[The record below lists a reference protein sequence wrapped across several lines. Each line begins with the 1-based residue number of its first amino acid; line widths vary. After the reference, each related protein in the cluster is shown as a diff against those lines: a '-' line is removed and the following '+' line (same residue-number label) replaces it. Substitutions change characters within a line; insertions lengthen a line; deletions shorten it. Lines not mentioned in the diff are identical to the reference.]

1 MELGKFLRNSIRNGN
16 NPYFMI
22 RETNNKLFTQRVTLD
37 SNLIDRMIRQRSYKM
52 KSITLQLSNKL
63 AMSEISLF
71 LNEEE
76 IFPISRFPRSLLEE
90 MDNQES
96 QYCPLFLFFFSVIT
110 CFSRLR
116 KSENSQFQLYE
127 MDRPNF

>member
-22 RETNNKLFTQRVTLD
+22 RETNNNLFTQRVTLD

-96 QYCPLFLFFFSVIT
+96 Q
-110 CFSRLR
+110 
-116 KSENSQFQLYE
+116 
-127 MDRPNF
+127 

>member
-22 RETNNKLFTQRVTLD
+22 RETNNNLFTQRVTLD

-71 LNEEE
+71 LNKEE

-96 QYCPLFLFFFSVIT
+96 Q
-110 CFSRLR
+110 
-116 KSENSQFQLYE
+116 
-127 MDRPNF
+127 